1 MSLPPPGRRPAIG
14 SAGPARA
21 RSCRAAARGAV
32 RTNME
37 LGLAGRRALVTGAG
51 KGGPGR
57 RGGGGAGRQ
66 AGERGPAGWGV
77 APTLSRAPRRH
88 RAQHGPGAA
97 LGGCTGGG
105 SEPNPGRPGQ
115 PGPRGRGRPA
125 PAQGAAGT
133 TGRALGLLRTLS
145 PDERPS
151 SRETGDAP
159 PGLRKRQQWLL
170 CGPGARGALAQ
181 SGSGLAGAG
190 PGSGSKA
197 LSCPVAQRPLS
208 TTSPLPSSLGFLA

>member
-1 MSLPPPGRRPAIG
+1 MNVPAPSGTPSRDWLCRPRPG
-14 SAGPARA
+14 SQ
-21 RSCRAAARGAV
+21 
-32 RTNME
+32 
-37 LGLAGRRALVTGAG
+37 LQGRRAGGSPHQHGAG
-51 KGGPGR
+51 ARGPPGAGH
-57 RGGGGAGRQ
+57 RGGKGWAGAQGWR
-66 AGERGPAGWGV
+66 GRGPAGWGV